1 MSENINIEG
10 LSKAQVLKAL
20 HDGTRAIGM
29 GVLRDLGRDMTLEEA
44 EALTRGDADLYFDYV
59 AGRPLK
65 VHLNG
70 DSFDPRLYDRD
81 AGEGRAEAVISAVRQ
96 AVSA

>member
-1 MSENINIEG
+1 MNIDIEG
-10 LSKAQVLKAL
+10 LTKAQVLKAL

-29 GVLRDLGRDMTLEEA
+29 GMLHDLGRDMTLEEA
-44 EALTRGDADLYFDYV
+44 ERLTRGDLYFDYV
-59 AGRPLK
+59 SGRPLK
-65 VHLNG
+65 VDLNG

-81 AGEGRAEAVISAVRQ
+81 AGEGRAEAVVSALRQ